1 MQCDTLSES
10 LGVACCG
17 HEQAVG
23 WVYLQV
29 GYLELGI
36 QAVDQLQSRLTR
48 AANASAAP

>member
-1 MQCDTLSES
+1 MQCHTLGES
-10 LGVACCG
+10 LGVACYG

-48 AANASAAP
+48 TADAGAAP